1 MQGCN
6 FILVW
11 TFVRYDQVSLID
23 VIRLFG
29 QPISL
34 ISSLSIAAQQLEGVG
49 ASLVIWS
56 MLVA

>member
-29 QPISL
+29 QPIT
-34 ISSLSIAAQQLEGVG
+34 SLSIAAQQLEGVG

-56 MLVA
+56 MSVA